1 MGLKQ
6 PRFDVCVFWW
16 VRAGSN
22 IAALGPRRLVEKPL
36 PDAENAPSR
45 GFAPVPHQVPIFK
58 GLGGGS
64 LVCRGHH
71 SVGGN
76 LVPHRRWLG
85 GHRLLVYRQCK
96 SHAILFPTILAANI
110 KYLGPS

>member
-45 GFAPVPHQVPIFK
+45 GFAPVTHQVPIFK
-58 GLGGGS
+58 GLGGVS
-64 LVCRGHH
+64 LGCRGHH

-85 GHRLLVYRQCK
+85 GYGLTSSVQSKLY
-96 SHAILFPTILAANI
+96 AALFPVII
-110 KYLGPS
+110 V